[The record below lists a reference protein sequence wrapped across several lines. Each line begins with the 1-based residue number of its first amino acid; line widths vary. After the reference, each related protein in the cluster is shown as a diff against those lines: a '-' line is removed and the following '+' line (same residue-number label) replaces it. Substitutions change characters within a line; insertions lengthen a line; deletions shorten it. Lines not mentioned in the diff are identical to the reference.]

1 MNGPIGTK
9 TEGEPLAAQQDVV
22 QEVANLFAKALEE
35 PIGDLTI
42 TPEAAEA
49 SVQWRLARLSVFTG
63 PESPP
68 DVSSAYQQASKLTSA
83 SHEFCKLFPSMIDEI
98 RDLKQYS
105 EANLLAIGK
114 FNLDKNRMDIS
125 DQVKSI
131 QRDTFLALDNEIK
144 NSSGRSINSLVSDY
158 CSSEYERS
166 IALMEATLLVGYKDH
181 LMAVRDF
188 LLAASGLCGICRN
201 LLYRAIIE
209 RQGNVLASKASKQ
222 AFEESLD
229 EVPWEVLSHV
239 LGPIVGPIKVIAK
252 TLLTLAD
259 KEGQVDNIADALAG
273 HYRMTM
279 DFIDA
284 YRLAL
289 AEWDNWAME
298 LKGAL
303 LHMMKREMPKF
314 SSDLAS

>member
-1 MNGPIGTK
+1 MT
-9 TEGEPLAAQQDVV
+9 AMM
-22 QEVANLFAKALEE
+22 AN
-35 PIGDLTI
+35 T
-42 TPEAAEA
+42 
-49 SVQWRLARLSVFTG
+49 
-63 PESPP
+63 SPGGCLRQP
-68 DVSSAYQQASKLTSA
+68 DR
-83 SHEFCKLFPSMIDEI
+83 H
-98 RDLKQYS
+98 
-105 EANLLAIGK
+105 G
-114 FNLDKNRMDIS
+114 
-125 DQVKSI
+125 
-131 QRDTFLALDNEIK
+131 
-144 NSSGRSINSLVSDY
+144 SINSLVSDY

-166 IALMEATLLVGYKDH
+166 IALTEATLLVGYKDH

-188 LLAASGLCGICRN
+188 LIAASGLCGICRN

-252 TLLTLAD
+252 TLLTLVD
-259 KEGQVDNIADALAG
+259 KEGQVDQIADALAG
-273 HYRMTM
+273 NYGMTM
-279 DFIDA
+279 EFIDA

-289 AEWDNWAME
+289 VEWDNWAME
-298 LKGAL
+298 LQGAL